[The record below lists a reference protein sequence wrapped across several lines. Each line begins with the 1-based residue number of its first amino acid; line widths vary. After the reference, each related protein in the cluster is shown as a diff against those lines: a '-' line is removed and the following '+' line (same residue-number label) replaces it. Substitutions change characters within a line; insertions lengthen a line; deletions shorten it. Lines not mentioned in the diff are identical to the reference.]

1 MSTLL
6 LKNIHTL
13 VTVTTVIR
21 FFTVSTY
28 TVRTA

>member
-13 VTVTTVIR
+13 VTCDDR